1 MNFSD
6 FVKKTEKPLPLIGLV
21 RSHRIPEVNAIY
33 YKEAITK
40 RNNHC
45 FNYELNMRCNSYKS
59 YQKYKCQKKI
69 IYNIICKLLCI
80 DMVNYIFEY
89 YDVIKINY
97 IPEMDYRIIKTK
109 LNFEWYIIISNIL
122 YMIKECYHREIL
134 DISKIMIYCSSD
146 SFYEKFKLF
155 MKEFG
160 KVTPL
165 DIKSLN
171 QNYSYE
177 NIFDLSDQVRDKM
190 MNTMIHIYYEIKL

>member
-1 MNFSD
+1 
-6 FVKKTEKPLPLIGLV
+6 
-21 RSHRIPEVNAIY
+21 
-33 YKEAITK
+33 
-40 RNNHC
+40 
-45 FNYELNMRCNSYKS
+45 
-59 YQKYKCQKKI
+59 
-69 IYNIICKLLCI
+69 
-80 DMVNYIFEY
+80 
-89 YDVIKINY
+89 
-97 IPEMDYRIIKTK
+97 
-109 LNFEWYIIISNIL
+109 
-122 YMIKECYHREIL
+122 MIKECYHREIL